1 MSDCRKIQGA
11 MAASLYEPLG
21 SAEQQALAA
30 HLQTCS
36 ACRAEFEGFQVMA
49 AMIPV
54 EPVCFEGNLLPSIR
68 ASLHAAPSQS
78 RRWAWSVLSLAFSS
92 VFVVF
97 GLFVYFYMVSIQE
110 TNPLAEAPS
119 PAVLVLDEVAALL
132 AADDAPA
139 AMAVLERARDKAES
153 TELKGRYALEMANL
167 EFDSF
172 RRYPDAYDIYNRV
185 RIEYSTVWAQSDPQV
200 KDRFDLLTEAR
211 DHGFEALY
219 QIDSARSQGE
229 SGMSMLEQ
237 VMARYPGRSV
247 AREALSTMV
256 ALVEG
261 EGVDA
266 LENVKSQCTNP
277 VAVAQLDVHL
287 GERYWA
293 ERLNPEL
300 GRQLLQ
306 GVAGS
311 EYEVPAKMAKDTL
324 ARLEQSGE

>member
-1 MSDCRKIQGA
+1 MSNCRNVQGA
-11 MAASLYEPLG
+11 MAAALYEALG
-21 SAEQQALAA
+21 PDEQHALET
-30 HLQTCS
+30 HLQSCS
-36 ACRAEFEGFQVMA
+36 ACRSEFEELQVLT
-49 AMIPV
+49 AMVPADPV
-54 EPVCFEGNLLPSIR
+54 SFEGNLLPAVR
-68 ASLHAAPSQS
+68 ASLREAPLRQ
-78 RRWAWSVLSLAFSS
+78 RRWAWSMFALVFSPL
-92 VFVVF
+92 VFVL
-97 GLFVYFYMVSIQE
+97 GLFSYFNVVSIQE
-110 TNPLAEAPS
+110 ITPVAEAPS
-119 PAVLVLDEVAALL
+119 PADQVLDEVGALI
-132 AADDAPA
+132 AADDVPA
-139 AMAVLERARDKAES
+139 AMAALVQARDHADSVEQA
-153 TELKGRYALEMANL
+153 GRYELEMANL

-172 RRYPDAYDIYNRV
+172 RSYADAYDRYNRV
-185 RIEYSTVWAQSDPQV
+185 RSQYGTTWTQSEPWV
-200 KDRFDLLTEAR
+200 KVRYDLLFEAR
-211 DHGFEALY
+211 EAGFEALY

-229 SGMSMLEQ
+229 TGMPILEQ
-237 VMARYPGRSV
+237 VMARYPGRFV

-256 ALVEG
+256 ALVDG

-311 EYEVPAKMAKDTL
+311 AYEVPAKMAKDTL